1 MKKTSMYVVFMHD
14 PQSKNYEKGS
24 RMPKGLYEC
33 FGYSTMF
40 DAESCF
46 RSKNEAKRYIG
57 RLLRIRRMT
66 CGRLRPDI
74 KRSNFT
80 IHQVYKHHKL
90 HHIYFLNRKD
100 SLV

>member
-46 RSKNEAKRYIG
+46 RSKNEAKRYIS

-66 CGRLRPDI
+66 GGRLRPDI

-80 IHQVYKHHKL
+80 IQQVYQHRKL
-90 HHIYFLNRKD
+90 HHVYFLDRKD
-100 SLV
+100 ALL